1 MQQVVSEPISLD
13 PNSHRGGH
21 GWGRILAAYR
31 NPNPARSLFELG
43 ITICPLILLW
53 AAMWWSLGV
62 SYWLCLL
69 LALPTAGFM
78 VRLFMIQ
85 HDCGHGSFFRQRLLN
100 DWLGRVLGIFTLT
113 PYDFWKRTHNIHHAT
128 SGNLDRRGIGDI
140 TTLTVREYEGLP
152 RWQRIRYRLYRHPL
166 TMFGIG
172 PAYLFIFQ
180 HRLPVGLMR
189 DGFVPWASA
198 MVTNAAIAAFFAGMM
213 WLVGVGPFLLVHMPV
228 MLIGASIGVWLFYV
242 QHQFEDTSWTDSKI
256 WTLPDAALHGS
267 SYYDLPSVLRWFTA
281 SIGVHH
287 VHHLCSRIPFYR
299 LQQVMREYPE
309 LRGYRRLTL
318 LQSFQ
323 CVPLALW
330 DESRQRLVSFRDLRL
345 SKRTAG

>member
-1 MQQVVSEPISLD
+1 MEKIVSKDIPTEPNI
-13 PNSHRGGH
+13 PRGES
-21 GWGRILAAYR
+21 GWGKILAAYR
-31 NPNPARSLFELG
+31 NPNPARSLFELA
-43 ITICPLILLW
+43 ITICPLVLLW
-53 AAMWWSLGV
+53 LAMWWALSV

-69 LALPTAGFM
+69 LAIPAAGFM

-85 HDCGHGSFFRQRLLN
+85 HDCGHGSFFRHRLMN
-100 DWLGRVLGIFTLT
+100 DWLGRVLGVFTLT

-140 TTLTVREYEGLP
+140 TTLTVREYAGLTFW
-152 RWQRIRYRLYRHPL
+152 RRIQYRLYRHPV

-172 PAYLFIFQ
+172 PAYLFLFQ

-189 DGFVPWASA
+189 DGFVPWMSA
-198 MVTNAAIAAFFAGMM
+198 MATNAAIAIFVVGMM
-213 WLVGVGPFLLVHMPV
+213 WLVGVGPFLLIHLPM
-228 MLIGASIGVWLFYV
+228 MLMGASIGVWLFYV
-242 QHQFEDTSWTDSKI
+242 QHQFENTSWAESRI

-267 SYYDLPSVLRWFTA
+267 SYYDLPGVLRWFTA

-309 LRGYRRLTL
+309 LKGFRRLTL
-318 LQSFQ
+318 WGSLR
-323 CVPLALW
+323 CVRLALW
-330 DESRQRLVSFRDLRL
+330 DEDRQQLVSFRDVKTRG
-345 SKRTAG
+345 R

>member
-13 PNSHRGGH
+13 PNSHRGAP

-85 HDCGHGSFFRQRLLN
+85 HDCGHGSFFRHRFMN
-100 DWLGRVLGIFTLT
+100 DCLGRVLGVFTLT

-140 TTLTVREYEGLP
+140 TTLTVREYAELP
-152 RWQRIRYRLYRHPL
+152 RWQRIRYRLYRHPI
-166 TMFGIG
+166 TMFGLG
-172 PAYLFIFQ
+172 PAYLFILQ

-189 DGFVPWASA
+189 DGFVPWVSA
-198 MVTNAAIAAFFAGMM
+198 MATNAAIAGFVAGMM
-213 WLVGVGPFLLVHMPV
+213 WLVGVGPFLLIHLPV
-228 MLIGASIGVWLFYV
+228 MMIGASIGVWLFYV
-242 QHQFEDTSWTDSKI
+242 QHQFEDTSWTESKV
-256 WTLPDAALHGS
+256 WTLPDAALHGA
-267 SYYDLPSVLRWFTA
+267 SYYDLPGVLRWFTA

-287 VHHLCSRIPFYR
+287 V
-299 LQQVMREYPE
+299 
-309 LRGYRRLTL
+309 
-318 LQSFQ
+318 
-323 CVPLALW
+323 
-330 DESRQRLVSFRDLRL
+330 
-345 SKRTAG
+345 